1 MKRVLSY
8 GDIINQVEKLTK
20 SKGAGVTLPAKLK
33 NLEAVFVDWDRDA
46 ILENL
51 PKLDPEQK
59 DFIRRH
65 NARIIAS
72 YMYGAGVWDKLAK
85 EIGYR
90 RNAGVL
96 GPGIQMATDNMPQG
110 ELIQI
115 PLTRYTGRQNQAHV
129 LVHFTECVVDYGRK
143 GFDKDFV
150 DIAKVLATSVV
161 QDTFSKVR
169 DCLRTEDVKAK
180 SLLLG
185 DKVATWKKGLE
196 QRENEAPLILQNEN
210 FFLPINE
217 ISVTSEPSREQ
228 DVIALFNQLVAGG
241 VIRGIKIVGTH
252 EMMTYDGAYR
262 IRVGPNYDDHTYDEE
277 TNPLGVHAT
286 SLDEFREVKPEGFVS
301 TELKVLEYK
310 YSINGLIT
318 DMTTGDKKAADI
330 DLLVAWEAG
339 TEYTKYFEL
348 RSYLLEDGRENREYH
363 GVTHGLFDEHGHH
376 VMDAILLKDLISYLN
391 DPIEEAKHQSEYEE
405 V

>member
-1 MKRVLSY
+1 
-8 GDIINQVEKLTK
+8 
-20 SKGAGVTLPAKLK
+20 
-33 NLEAVFVDWDRDA
+33 
-46 ILENL
+46 
-51 PKLDPEQK
+51 
-59 DFIRRH
+59 
-65 NARIIAS
+65 
-72 YMYGAGVWDKLAK
+72 
-85 EIGYR
+85 
-90 RNAGVL
+90 
-96 GPGIQMATDNMPQG
+96 MAADNMPQG

-129 LVHFTECVVDYGRK
+129 LVHFADCVVDYGRK
-143 GFDKDFV
+143 GFDKEFV
-150 DIAKVLATSVV
+150 DIAKSLATSVV

-169 DCLRTEDVKAK
+169 DCLRIEDVKAK

-196 QRENEAPLILQNEN
+196 QREEEAPLVLENEN

-262 IRVGPNYDDHTYDEE
+262 IRVGPNYDDHAFDEE
-277 TNPLGVHAT
+277 SNPLGVPAT
-286 SLDEFREVKPEGFVS
+286 SLEEFREIKPDGFVS

-310 YSINGLIT
+310 YSINGLIS
-318 DMTTGDKKAADI
+318 DITTGDKKAADI
-330 DLLVAWEAG
+330 DLLIAWEAG

-348 RSYLLEDGRENREYH
+348 RSFLLEDGRENREYH

-391 DPIEEAKHQSEYEE
+391 DPDEEVKHQVEYEE